1 MTDVSKADWLAVEVQ
16 DARLQ
21 VWAMQGGSALETATA
36 ECDPA
41 GLTSASAFDAA
52 LKTLTAPWQLPR
64 LPVFVAGLPV
74 GWTDAAPR
82 MVPCTSDLPRIT
94 STFRSSPPCGSKAPA
109 DCCKGPRHGSRAF

>member
-41 GLTSASAFDAA
+41 GLTSASAFDS
-52 LKTLTAPWQLPR
+52 LQLY
-64 LPVFVAGLPV
+64 
-74 GWTDAAPR
+74 
-82 MVPCTSDLPRIT
+82 
-94 STFRSSPPCGSKAPA
+94 
-109 DCCKGPRHGSRAF
+109 